1 MIDMDYLERNI
12 KDSYNQ
18 KIVMIQPARVQGS
31 TVMFFAL
38 LIFWS
43 IAVAAWRLM

>member
-1 MIDMDYLERNI
+1 MDYLERNT

-18 KIVMIQPARVQGS
+18 KTVLVHAPQQGS

-38 LIFWS
+38 LLFWG
-43 IAVAAWRLM
+43 IAVITYRMM

>member
-1 MIDMDYLERNI
+1 MDYLERNI

-18 KIVMIQPARVQGS
+18 KTLLVRTPTQGS

-38 LIFWS
+38 LLFWG
-43 IAVAAWRLM
+43 IAVIAYRMM

>member
-18 KIVMIQPARVQGS
+18 KTVTIQPVRTQGS
-31 TVMFFAL
+31 TVMFFAM

-43 IAVAAWRLM
+43 IAVVAWRMM